1 MDLNTKI
8 NKEKKSRRGHVA
20 CRKEGGSF
28 LLFKIRLR
36 VIHKKRKTEK
46 MRDFRVR
53 SSHFSLDFRR
63 SDHRFPAKQE
73 GKSFLV
79 IRAAS

>member
-1 MDLNTKI
+1 MDLNIKR
-8 NKEKKSRRGHVA
+8 NKEKEEKKSRKGHVA

-46 MRDFRVR
+46 RE
-53 SSHFSLDFRR
+53 S
-63 SDHRFPAKQE
+63 
-73 GKSFLV
+73 
-79 IRAAS
+79 